1 MIRIQAV
8 GGLGNQLFIWNLA
21 HFLEDLYNCKV
32 YIYNY
37 NPSDSKTK
45 SEIQCLDDFCGHRIY
60 VVASNKLNRFLVVID
75 KLANRSVLLQ
85 KLINRVF
92 RIMHSK
98 VPSEVFDLGTRKP
111 RIVRGYF
118 QDPKFVESN
127 SHLYIEELL
136 EYTRNIAN
144 SSEIFAQI
152 KNNSQ
157 VFHVRRGDFITN
169 WEKVGLLTTDYFKS
183 LINPKKKSIV
193 FTDANFNDLE
203 VVKSFKDA
211 QIIGSTIA
219 DTWTAFS
226 LMSFSQ
232 NLILS
237 NSTFSWWAGYLAVHR
252 GGIVKAPTP
261 WTRTSIY
268 GANYL
273 EYSGFLKS
281 PAKFLGD
288 TL

>member
-1 MIRIQAV
+1 MIRIQAA

-21 HFLEDLYNCKV
+21 HYLENLYNCKV

-37 NPSDSKTK
+37 NQSDSKTK
-45 SEIQCLDDFCGHRIY
+45 SEIQRLHNFCGHRIY
-60 VVASNKLNRFLVVID
+60 VVESNKLNRLLVVID
-75 KLANRSVLLQ
+75 RLGNRSVLLQ
-85 KLINRVF
+85 KLLNVFF

-98 VPSEVFDLGTRKP
+98 VPSEIFDLGAWKP
-111 RIVRGYF
+111 KIVRGYF

-136 EYTRNIAN
+136 KFTRKIAN
-144 SSEIFAQI
+144 SSEIFALI
-152 KNNSQ
+152 KNDSQ

-169 WEKVGLLTTDYFKS
+169 WEKVGLLKIDYFKS
-183 LINPKKKSIV
+183 LVNPTKKSIV
-193 FTDANFNDLE
+193 FTDAYINDLE
-203 VVKSFKDA
+203 VGDSFKDA
-211 QIIGSTIA
+211 LIIGTTIA

-268 GANYL
+268 GTNYL
-273 EYSGFLKS
+273 EYSGFSKS
-281 PAKFLGD
+281 QAKFFGE